1 MEEKKIKGR
10 KRHLLVDTEGLILNC
25 FVTSAGLSDQQG
37 LFGILDNSIDH
48 FPRLS
53 KIWADGGYQGLES
66 KLYCHRYQLDLEI
79 VKRTDKNP
87 GFKVVP
93 RRWVVERTLAWLCRH
108 RRLSK
113 DYEYHLTTSET
124 MIYIS
129 MTRMMLRRAAYAI
142 QTL

>member
-10 KRHLLVDTEGLILNC
+10 KRHLLVDTEGFILNT

-37 LFGILDNSIDH
+37 LFGILDSSIDH

-53 KIWADGGYQGLES
+53 KIWADSGYQGEYARS
-66 KLYCHRYQLDLEI
+66 YCADFEVSLEI
-79 VKRTDKNP
+79 VKRNDQES

-93 RRWVVERTLAWLCRH
+93 RRWVVERTFAWLGRQ

-113 DYEYHLTTSET
+113 DYEYCLSTSET
-124 MIYIS
+124 MIYLS
-129 MTRMMLRRAAYAI
+129 MTRTMLRRAAHAI
-142 QTL
+142 